1 MSALQGRV
9 AQLVEQGIENPRVG
23 GSIPSPATIFPS
35 SNHQAQPMDTKQLN
49 QCVDALCQC
58 GCDAVRATIEAM
70 EAGADIPQ
78 LQTLGEEERQVVLDE
93 LKAVMSVYDA
103 RD

>member
-9 AQLVEQGIENPRVG
+9 AQSVEQRIENPRVG
-23 GSIPSPATIFPS
+23 GSSPSPATIFHYF
-35 SNHQAQPMDTKQLN
+35 NLRITMDTKQVN

-58 GCDAVRATIEAM
+58 GCDAVRATIVAM

-78 LQTLGEEERQVVLDE
+78 LHTLDSEGRAVVLNE

-103 RD
+103 RK

>member
-1 MSALQGRV
+1 
-9 AQLVEQGIENPRVG
+9 
-23 GSIPSPATIFPS
+23 
-35 SNHQAQPMDTKQLN
+35 MDTKQVN

-70 EAGADIPQ
+70 EVGADVPQ
-78 LQTLGEEERQVVLDE
+78 VETLNSEEREVVLHE
-93 LKAVMSVYDA
+93 LKAVMAVYDS

>member
-1 MSALQGRV
+1 
-9 AQLVEQGIENPRVG
+9 
-23 GSIPSPATIFPS
+23 
-35 SNHQAQPMDTKQLN
+35 MDTNQVN

-70 EAGADIPQ
+70 EIGADIPQ
-78 LQTLGEEERQVVLDE
+78 LQTLASEEREVVLDE
-93 LKAVMSVYDA
+93 LKAVMAVYDA